1 MCVCVCACI
10 HTASTDPRA
19 SQSCD
24 ECAVLAPK
32 GQPVYATNNDSL
44 ADHYAVTLMMIG
56 LHDGNVQQNPVF
68 LEYRIDGMNTSLDF
82 CCKFVVK
89 AGLFLAPGRRC
100 SCVTT
105 PNVHKSPFITI
116 ELNAWLAQRAITIVY
131 LCRRT
136 RPSSICA
143 RWYLDMSRTA
153 YSHSRS
159 SHNTFFDEGLLEP
172 ILSAQP

>member
-1 MCVCVCACI
+1 MCVLCAYI
-10 HTASTDPRA
+10 PDPRA

-24 ECAVLAPK
+24 ESAVLAPK

-82 CCKFVVK
+82 GCKFVVK

-105 PNVHKSPFITI
+105 PTCTS
-116 ELNAWLAQRAITIVY
+116 
-131 LCRRT
+131 RR
-136 RPSSICA
+136 S
-143 RWYLDMSRTA
+143 L
-153 YSHSRS
+153 RS
-159 SHNTFFDEGLLEP
+159 S
-172 ILSAQP
+172 